1 MVIERGPDIPDTLV
15 GDAMRLGQVL
25 SNFIS
30 NAVKFTE
37 QGEVRLSLRLLN
49 KTHRSATVNFA
60 VSDTGIG
67 ISEEQQ
73 EQLFEAFSQADNTIT
88 RQYGG
93 TGLGLAIARQLT
105 RMMGGEIKLETKP
118 GKGSTFSFSLT
129 LDISDEPVPIAD
141 RETVKAP
148 EEELDLAPIQGAKI
162 LLVDDSDIN
171 LQVAGELLRQARL
184 QVDLAHD
191 GREAVAMLNESTS
204 ETAYD
209 CVLMDVQMPVMDGYT
224 ATEQIRAQERFK
236 NLPVLAMTANAM
248 PQDRARAK
256 EAGMN
261 DHIPK
266 PIDPQDLYRKLLTWI
281 EPAERD
287 VVVPS
292 SGEVEASAIKL
303 PDALPGIELR
313 EGMVRVGGN
322 AKLLLKLLQDLRR
335 EYAGVARDIQGKL
348 DTGRLDEAAQLAHK
362 LRGIANNLGATDV
375 GLRAEQIELGLKSGG
390 VIPAD
395 SVPALGAAL
404 VTLASSIDQ
413 LEPVLAA
420 ESDGEQP
427 AAEDIQSLLR
437 DLQQAITE
445 SNPEASDLAERLLQG
460 VGEDSVTYQHLVE
473 VRNCLDCYNFADAG
487 ARLEGLEQQIV

>member
-1 MVIERGPDIPDTLV
+1 
-15 GDAMRLGQVL
+15 
-25 SNFIS
+25 
-30 NAVKFTE
+30 
-37 QGEVRLSLRLLN
+37 
-49 KTHRSATVNFA
+49 
-60 VSDTGIG
+60 
-67 ISEEQQ
+67 
-73 EQLFEAFSQADNTIT
+73 
-88 RQYGG
+88 
-93 TGLGLAIARQLT
+93 
-105 RMMGGEIKLETKP
+105 
-118 GKGSTFSFSLT
+118 
-129 LDISDEPVPIAD
+129 
-141 RETVKAP
+141 
-148 EEELDLAPIQGAKI
+148 
-162 LLVDDSDIN
+162 
-171 LQVAGELLRQARL
+171 
-184 QVDLAHD
+184 
-191 GREAVAMLNESTS
+191 
-204 ETAYD
+204 
-209 CVLMDVQMPVMDGYT
+209 
-224 ATEQIRAQERFK
+224 
-236 NLPVLAMTANAM
+236 
-248 PQDRARAK
+248 
-256 EAGMN
+256 MN

-266 PIDPQDLYRKLLTWI
+266 PIEPQDLYRKLLTWI

-487 ARLEGLEQQIV
+487 ARLEGLEEQIV